1 MRKGKD
7 IIGKTVVAY
16 NSGRKLQ
23 TIKDLIFDQDENR
36 LLGFL
41 IKESGW
47 FSSAKVL
54 PLSLVKAIG
63 VDAIIVASKDAI
75 GDVSQY
81 PTIEDIIKNNNLLNG
96 TRIMTTDGRDLGK
109 LIDLYFDEQTGIVE
123 GYEVSGGLFADAYSG
138 RAFVPAPH
146 TLNIGRDVAF
156 VPTETVGL
164 MEEQVGGIKAAM
176 QNANEKLQATA
187 QSASEK
193 IQDTAQI
200 AGAKIQD
207 TAQSVGAKL
216 QDTAQLAGENMQTA
230 GRAATTRLTDTV
242 VDRSAQKAF
251 VLNKVAQQTVYLP
264 NGDCLVL
271 AGEVITLTAA
281 NTAERLDLLDGLYR
295 SAGGSL
301 TIPLRA
307 RLDRSVAELTIE
319 QAQGRRAQRAIYT
332 PEGYIIAAQGQI
344 ITERTIERTKAA
356 HQESDLLDAVGLSAS
371 DAAQS
376 QAGNFAIAA
385 QSQAN
390 NFAMVTGSQLKAT
403 TANASERL
411 QSDATNLWAKVKET
425 ANEVQGRSA
434 QALEEKRI
442 KGALGRPTTRVILD
456 RQDEVILNVGELI
469 SHKAIANARSAGI
482 LDVLLD
488 SVYTEKPQQLS
499 LEQLRAPGVGNS
511 ALS

>member
-63 VDAIIVASKDAI
+63 VDAIVVASKEAI

-138 RAFVPAPH
+138 RSFVPAPQ

-176 QNANEKLQATA
+176 QTAN
-187 QSASEK
+187 EK

-200 AGAKIQD
+200 AGAKF
-207 TAQSVGAKL
+207 
-216 QDTAQLAGENMQTA
+216 QDTAQLAGERIQTA
-230 GRAATTRLTDTV
+230 GRAATTRMTDTV

-251 VLNKVAQQTVYLP
+251 VLNKVAQQTVNLP
-264 NGDCLVL
+264 NGDYLVL
-271 AGEVITLTAA
+271 AGEVITPAAA
-281 NTAERLDLLDGLYR
+281 NTAERLDILDGLYR

-301 TIPLRA
+301 TIPLRE
-307 RLDRSVAELTIE
+307 RLDRSVAGLTIE

-332 PEGYIIAAQGQI
+332 SEGYIIAAQGQI
-344 ITERTIERTKAA
+344 VTERTIERTKAA

-411 QSDATNLWAKVKET
+411 QSDATNLWGKVKET
-425 ANEVQGRSA
+425 ANDVQGRSK

-469 SHKAIANARSAGI
+469 GHKAIANARSAGM

-488 SVYTEKPQQLS
+488 SVYTEKPQLS

-511 ALS
+511 AL

>member
-63 VDAIIVASKDAI
+63 VDAIVVASKEAI

-138 RAFVPAPH
+138 RSFVPAPQ

-176 QNANEKLQATA
+176 QNANEKLQ
-187 QSASEK
+187 
-193 IQDTAQI
+193 DTAQI
-200 AGAKIQD
+200 AGAKIQN
-207 TAQSVGAKL
+207 TAQIAGAKF
-216 QDTAQLAGENMQTA
+216 QETAQLAGEKMQTT
-230 GRAATTRLTDTV
+230 GRAAATRVTDTV

-251 VLNKVAQQTVYLP
+251 VLNKVAQQTVNLP
-264 NGDCLVL
+264 NGDYLVL
-271 AGEVITLTAA
+271 AGEVITPAAA
-281 NTAERLDLLDGLYR
+281 NTAERLDILDGLYR

-301 TIPLRA
+301 TIPLRE
-307 RLDRSVAELTIE
+307 RLDRSVAGLTIE

-332 PEGYIIAAQGQI
+332 SEGYIIAAQGQI
-344 ITERTIERTKAA
+344 VTERTIERTKAA

-411 QSDATNLWAKVKET
+411 QSDATNFWGKVKET
-425 ANEVQGRSA
+425 ANDVQGRSK

-469 SHKAIANARSAGI
+469 GHKAIANARSAGM

-488 SVYTEKPQQLS
+488 SVYTEKPQLS

-511 ALS
+511 AL